1 MDTHLSDT
9 QLFEALLGN
18 TNPRGEAHLTSC
30 PECRTHLEQ
39 LRSATAALGSSA
51 RAQAEKPE
59 GFWTH
64 QRTAAA
70 ARRSELPARP
80 LAWAATIAAAI
91 LAAMLLQEPHP
102 APTATAT
109 PDPDQALLVAVE
121 RATRRQVPQ
130 ALEPA
135 ALLTQE
141 ISRNVKPTGPG
152 RRSKGEPQ

>member
-1 MDTHLSDT
+1 MDTHLADT

-18 TNPRGEAHLTSC
+18 TNPRVEAHLASC
-30 PECRTHLEQ
+30 SECRERLER
-39 LRSATAALGSSA
+39 LRAATAALGSSA

-59 GFWTH
+59 SFWTH

-91 LAAMLLQEPHP
+91 LAAMLLQEPRP
-102 APTATAT
+102 AVPPTPS

-121 RATRRQVPQ
+121 RATQRQVPQ

-152 RRSKGEPQ
+152 RQSKGEPQ

>member
-1 MDTHLSDT
+1 MNTHLT
-9 QLFEALLGN
+9 EEQLLESLLGAKDA
-18 TNPRGEAHLTSC
+18 GAAQHIAGC
-30 PECRTHLEQ
+30 PECGGQLER
-39 LRSATAALGSSA
+39 LCSATAALRDSA

-59 GFWTH
+59 GFWAR
-64 QRTAAA
+64 QRSAAA
-70 ARRSELPARP
+70 AHRSELPARP
-80 LAWAATIAAAI
+80 LAWAATIAVAV
-91 LAAMLLQEPHP
+91 LAAMLLQKPRP
-102 APTATAT
+102 AVPSTPA

-152 RRSKGEPQ
+152 HQPKGESQ